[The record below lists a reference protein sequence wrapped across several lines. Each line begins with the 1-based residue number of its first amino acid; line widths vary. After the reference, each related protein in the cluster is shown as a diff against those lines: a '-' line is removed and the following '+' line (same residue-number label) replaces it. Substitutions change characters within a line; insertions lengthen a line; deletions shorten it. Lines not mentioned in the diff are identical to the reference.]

1 MNELDQG
8 SSLLDRGLS
17 RRQLLKG
24 AAAGA
29 GSLALAGSLAE
40 FLAAC
45 GGNTTTTTT
54 SKLDANTAGNLEV
67 WHYSSQQDVK
77 TIQDYSALFSQKYPK
92 VNVKL
97 TYVEFSEMPKRA
109 IAAAGA
115 KQGPDVFIYGG
126 NEVNAMYKAG
136 VFKRA
141 SPTRASSPTA

>member
-1 MNELDQG
+1 MTELDQG

-17 RRQLLKG
+17 RRHLLKG

-45 GGNTTTTTT
+45 GGNTPTTA

-77 TIQDYSALFSQKYPK
+77 TIQ
-92 VNVKL
+92 
-97 TYVEFSEMPKRA
+97 T
-109 IAAAGA
+109 AAC
-115 KQGPDVFIYGG
+115 
-126 NEVNAMYKAG
+126 
-136 VFKRA
+136 
-141 SPTRASSPTA
+141 